1 MSLFCRLQG
10 ALTWQRV
17 LGCALYSRHCQ
28 GPGLVQLRPGKPPE
42 EPAGCREE
50 GTVLSCTDQEAPA
63 VADLPAPI
71 HVGQHEGE
79 GLPEEERRDSDLPT
93 RPVMANL

>member
-1 MSLFCRLQG
+1 MAAGAGLCCLQPPLPG
-10 ALTWQRV
+10 AWACAAEAWQ
-17 LGCALYSRHCQ
+17 
-28 GPGLVQLRPGKPPE
+28 PPE
-42 EPAGCREE
+42 EPAGGREE

-79 GLPEEERRDSDLPT
+79 GLPEEERRDSHLPT